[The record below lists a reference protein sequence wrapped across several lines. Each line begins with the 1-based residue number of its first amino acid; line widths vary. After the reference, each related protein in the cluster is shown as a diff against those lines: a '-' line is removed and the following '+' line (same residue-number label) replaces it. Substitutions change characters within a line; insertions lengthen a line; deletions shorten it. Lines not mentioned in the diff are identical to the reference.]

1 MCIAFFLKKIFP
13 STKDLF
19 TDLVVFKLGGETHVC
34 GMCDCSP
41 SSRTVVWWPGAA
53 SEGTR
58 GAATC

>member
-34 GMCDCSP
+34 DRCDCSP
-41 SSRTVVWWPGAA
+41 LSRTVVWWWGAA
-53 SEGTR
+53 SEGTQ